1 MATITPTSPPT
12 LTDGTLRLR
21 PWRHDEA
28 GLLVELLH
36 ASRDSVGRWM
46 NWYTPDYA
54 ATDALGWI
62 AAVERGWQDGE
73 GECALAIE
81 AGSEGVPQGCVGINQ
96 FRFEHRTAN
105 IGYWIGQPHQGRGL
119 AAQAV
124 RLLAPHAFARF
135 ALRRLEIV
143 VAEGNGASRRAAEK
157 TGARFEGIA
166 RQRLVVHGAS
176 VDAAMYALVAGDT
189 G

>member
-1 MATITPTSPPT
+1 MVTTTPTSPPP

-21 PWRHDEA
+21 PWRRDEA

-36 ASRDSVGRWM
+36 ASSDSIGRWM
-46 NWYTPDYA
+46 NWYTPGYA
-54 ATDALGWI
+54 VADALDWM
-62 AAVERGWQDGE
+62 AAVEQGWQDGE

-81 AGSEGVPQGCVGINQ
+81 AGGEGLPLGCVGINQ

-105 IGYWIGQPHQGRGL
+105 VGYWIGQPHQGRGL
-119 AAQAV
+119 AAQAG
-124 RLLAPHAFARF
+124 RLLAPYAFARF
-135 ALRRLEIV
+135 GLRRLEIV
-143 VAEGNGASRRAAEK
+143 AAEGNGASRRVAEK
-157 TGARFEGIA
+157 TGAHFEGIA

-176 VDAAMYALVAGDT
+176 VDAAMYALVAGDD